1 MVSTLAML
9 LAGIALAAKKATP
22 PSITLFPAG
31 AQRGTTSTITLSGKV
46 EGDGIGMAIDCPGVL
61 LTMLPKNQVQV
72 TIAPD
77 APLGLHLVHVFN
89 ESGASDPRW
98 FSIGDLPEIQEK
110 EPNDALT
117 AAMPIDKLPVC
128 INGQLEKRGTADLF
142 SIKLDAGQ
150 TLTAVVE
157 GYALGSLV
165 DPILELRDENNS
177 IVATEHDG
185 RNLDPVMSYKA
196 TKAGRYLLQLA
207 GFAHPPAADV
217 NFVGGSGITY
227 RLHLTASAA
236 ALRVF
241 PAAVSR
247 TSKTKLDVL
256 GSSIGDK
263 DKTLDFDGNRLVGP
277 IALIKTTNAF
287 LPIPV
292 AVTDTTVQ
300 RETDSNHDFATAMP
314 LPIPSCVGGR
324 IAKQGEADF
333 YAFDA
338 KKGSYTNVRLLAK
351 ALGLHLDATLVII
364 DKDGKELA
372 TNDDAAEGEDPL
384 ISWKA
389 PADGRYAVR
398 ITDLFGKGGDDAEY
412 VLQLGPGEET
422 FGAAITSKPTLAIEA
437 GKTAEIKAKLKRV
450 NGYAGELIA
459 RVSGL
464 PASVSCADIE
474 APKKNG
480 EEFTLK
486 LQAATDAVAFN
497 GPISV
502 VLWTKESKDK
512 PLLSRTATLDLR
524 GENRRGSSTLDVTE
538 RLWLTVVPATPVI
551 PAVVLPAPKPE
562 TAKLT
567 APETAPKAEAS
578 KPATPPPPKPEAAK
592 PAVPDTKAK

>member
-165 DPILELRDENNS
+165 DPILELRDEHNS
-177 IVATEHDG
+177 IVDTEHDG

-263 DKTLDFDGNRLVGP
+263 DTTLDFDGNRLVGP

-314 LPIPSCVGGR
+314 LAIPSCVGGR
-324 IAKQGEADF
+324 IAKPGEGDF

-351 ALGLHLDATLVII
+351 ALGLHLDAALAII

-384 ISWKA
+384 LSWKA

-512 PLLSRTATLDLR
+512 PLLSHTATLDLR

-562 TAKLT
+562 TPLA
-567 APETAPKAEAS
+567 
-578 KPATPPPPKPEAAK
+578 PKPEAPK
-592 PAVPDTKAK
+592 PAQPKPAAK

>member
-1 MVSTLAML
+1 VKLRSLMVSTLAML

-524 GENRRGSSTLDVTE
+524 GENRRGCDAGDSGS
-538 RLWLTVVPATPVI
+538 RPAS
-551 PAVVLPAPKPE
+551 
-562 TAKLT
+562 
-567 APETAPKAEAS
+567 AEARDRQTNS
-578 KPATPPPPKPEAAK
+578 TRNRTQSRSIQACDAPTTEAGSRQASG
-592 PAVPDTKAK
+592 ARY

>member
-165 DPILELRDENNS
+165 DPILELRDEHNS
-177 IVATEHDG
+177 IVDTEHDG

-263 DKTLDFDGNRLVGP
+263 DTTLDFDGNRLVGP

-314 LPIPSCVGGR
+314 LAIPSCVGGR
-324 IAKQGEADF
+324 IAKPGEGDF

-351 ALGLHLDATLVII
+351 ALGLHLDAALAII

-384 ISWKA
+384 LSWKA

-562 TAKLT
+562 TPLA
-567 APETAPKAEAS
+567 
-578 KPATPPPPKPEAAK
+578 PKPEAPK
-592 PAVPDTKAK
+592 PAQPKPAAK

>member
-1 MVSTLAML
+1 ML
-9 LAGIALAAKKATP
+9 IASSVLAAKKATP

-72 TIAPD
+72 TVAPD
-77 APLGLHLVHVFN
+77 APLGLHLVYVFN
-89 ESGASDPRW
+89 DNGASDPRW
-98 FSIGDLPEIQEK
+98 FSIGDLPEIQEN
-110 EPNDALT
+110 EPNDALS

-150 TLTAVVE
+150 TLTAIVE

-165 DPILELRDENNS
+165 DPILELRDEHNT

-185 RNLDPVMSYKA
+185 RNLDPVMSHKA
-196 TKAGRYLLQLA
+196 TEAGRYILQLA
-207 GFAHPPAADV
+207 GFSHPPAADV
-217 NFVGGSGITY
+217 SFVGGSGITY
-227 RLHLTASAA
+227 RLHLSTSAA

-256 GSSIGDK
+256 GSSIADK
-263 DKTLDFDGNRLVGP
+263 DKTLDVDGSRLVGP
-277 IALIKTTNAF
+277 ITLIKPTNAI
-287 LPIPV
+287 LPVPV
-292 AVTDTTVQ
+292 AVTDTSVQ
-300 RETDSNHDFATAMP
+300 REPDTNHDYASAM
-314 LPIPSCVGGR
+314 LVAVPSCIGGR
-324 IAKQGEADF
+324 LAKAGEADF
-333 YAFDA
+333 FAFDA
-338 KKGSYTNVRLLAK
+338 KKGSYTNVRLLGK
-351 ALGLHLDATLVII
+351 ALGLHLDATLAII

-384 ISWKA
+384 LSWKA

-398 ITDLFGKGGDDAEY
+398 VSDLFGKGGSDAEY

-422 FGAAITSKPTLAIEA
+422 FGATLTSKVTLAIEA

-450 NGYAGELIA
+450 NGYAGDLVA

-464 PASVSCADIE
+464 PAGVTCVDVE

-486 LQAATDAVAFN
+486 LQAASDATAFN

-502 VLWTKESKDK
+502 VLWTKEAKDK
-512 PLLSRTATLDLR
+512 PLLTRTAILDLR
-524 GENRRGSSTLDVTE
+524 GENRRGTSTLDVTE
-538 RLWLTVVPATPVI
+538 RLWLTVVAAAPVA
-551 PAVVLPAPKPE
+551 PPVVMPVPKLEAP
-562 TAKLT
+562 
-567 APETAPKAEAS
+567 
-578 KPATPPPPKPEAAK
+578 KPATPPPAPKPEAAK
-592 PAVPDTKAK
+592 PMPKPATAPTKAK

>member
-1 MVSTLAML
+1 MLAML
-9 LAGIALAAKKATP
+9 VAGSALAAKKATP

-46 EGDGIGMAIDCPGVL
+46 EGEGIGMAIDCPGVL
-61 LTMLPKNQVQV
+61 LAMLPKNQVQV
-72 TIAPD
+72 TVAPD

-89 ESGASDPRW
+89 EAGASDPRW

-110 EPNDALT
+110 EPNDALN

-150 TLTAVVE
+150 TLTAIIE

-165 DPILELRDENNS
+165 DPILELRDEHNT

-196 TKAGRYLLQLA
+196 EKAGRYLLQLA

-227 RLHLTASAA
+227 RLHLSASAA

-256 GSSIGDK
+256 GSGIADK
-263 DKTLDFDGNRLVGP
+263 DKTLEFDGSRLVGP
-277 IALIKTTNAF
+277 IDLIKPQNVIV
-287 LPIPV
+287 PVPV
-292 AVTDTTVQ
+292 AVTDTSVQ
-300 RETDSNHDFATAMP
+300 REPDTNHDYASAM
-314 LPIPSCVGGR
+314 LVAVPSCIGGR
-324 IAKQGEADF
+324 LAKAGEADF
-333 YAFDA
+333 FAFDA

-351 ALGLHLDATLVII
+351 ALGLHLDATLAII

-372 TNDDAAEGEDPL
+372 TNDDATEGEDPL
-384 ISWKA
+384 LSWKA
-389 PADGRYAVR
+389 PDDGRYAVR
-398 ITDLFGKGGDDAEY
+398 VSDLFGKGGSDAEY

-422 FGAAITSKPTLAIEA
+422 FGATITSKATLAIEA

-450 NGYAGELIA
+450 GGYAGELIA

-464 PASVSCADIE
+464 PTGVTCADVE

-486 LQAATDAVAFN
+486 LLAASNAVAFN

-502 VLWTKESKDK
+502 VLWTKEVKDK
-512 PLLSRTATLDLR
+512 PLLTRTATLDLR
-524 GENRRGSSTLDVTE
+524 GENRRGTSTLDVTE
-538 RLWLTVVPATPVI
+538 RVWLTVVAAATVV
-551 PAVVLPAPKPE
+551 PAVVVPAPKLE
-562 TAKLT
+562 
-567 APETAPKAEAS
+567 APK
-578 KPATPPPPKPEAAK
+578 PAMPTPTPKPEAPK
-592 PAVPDTKAK
+592 PAGPTPKPEATPAKAK

>member
-1 MVSTLAML
+1 MVSVLAML
-9 LAGIALAAKKATP
+9 LAGTAFAAKKATP

-46 EGDGIGMAIDCPGVL
+46 EGDGIGMAINCPGVL

-89 ESGASDPRW
+89 DNGASDPRW
-98 FSIGDLPEIQEK
+98 FSIGDLPEIPEK

-150 TLTAVVE
+150 TLTAIVE

-165 DPILELRDENNS
+165 DPILELRDEHNTL
-177 IVATEHDG
+177 VATEHDG

-196 TKAGRYLLQLA
+196 TKAGRYILQLA

-227 RLHLTASAA
+227 RLHLSASAA

-241 PAAVSR
+241 PAAVSQ
-247 TSKTKLDVL
+247 TSKTKLDVI

-263 DKTLDFDGNRLVGP
+263 DKTLDFDGSRLVTP
-277 IALIKTTNAF
+277 IALIKPTNAIV
-287 LPIPV
+287 PIPV
-292 AVTDTTVQ
+292 AVTDTTVL
-300 RETDSNHDFATAMP
+300 RETGTSHDFATAMP
-314 LPIPSCVGGR
+314 LAIPSCVGGR
-324 IAKQGEADF
+324 IAKPGEADF

-351 ALGLHLDATLVII
+351 ALGLHLDAALAII

-398 ITDLFGKGGDDAEY
+398 VTDLFGKGGDDAVY

-422 FGAAITSKPTLAIEA
+422 FGATISTKATLAIEA

-450 NGYAGELIA
+450 NGYAGELVA
-459 RVSGL
+459 RVQGL
-464 PASVSCADIE
+464 PAGVTCADLD
-474 APKKNG
+474 APKKTG

-486 LQAATDAVAFN
+486 LQAANNVIAFN

-502 VLWTKESKDK
+502 ALWTKEVKDK
-512 PLLSRTATLDLR
+512 SLLSRTATLDLR

-538 RLWLTVVPATPVI
+538 RLWLTVVPATPVV
-551 PAVVLPAPKPE
+551 PAVVVPV
-562 TAKLT
+562 
-567 APETAPKAEAS
+567 
-578 KPATPPPPKPEAAK
+578 PKPEAPPAPKVEATKAATPAAAPKTEAPK
-592 PAVPDTKAK
+592 PAEPKPAAK

>member
-1 MVSTLAML
+1 MLAAL
-9 LAGIALAAKKATP
+9 IAGSALAAKKATP

-46 EGDGIGMAIDCPGVL
+46 EGEGLGMAIDCPGVL
-61 LTMLPKNQVQV
+61 LTMLPKNQVQATV
-72 TIAPD
+72 APD

-89 ESGASDPRW
+89 EAGASDPRW

-142 SIKLDAGQ
+142 SIKLETGQ
-150 TLTAVVE
+150 TLTAIVE
-157 GYALGSLV
+157 AYALGSLV
-165 DPILELRDENNS
+165 DPILELRDEHNT

-196 TKAGRYLLQLA
+196 AKAGRYILQLA

-227 RLHLTASAA
+227 RLHLSASAA

-241 PAAVSR
+241 PASVSS

-263 DKTLDFDGNRLVGP
+263 DKALDFDGSRLVGP
-277 IALIKTTNAF
+277 ITFIKTTNSI

-292 AVTDTTVQ
+292 AVTDTTVL
-300 RETDSNHDFATAMP
+300 RETDKHHDFSTAMP
-314 LPIPSCVGGR
+314 LAIPSCVGGR
-324 IAKQGEADF
+324 IAKPGEADF
-333 YAFDA
+333 YTFDA
-338 KKGSYTNVRLLAK
+338 KKSSYTNVRLLAK
-351 ALGLHLDATLVII
+351 ALGLHLDAALAII

-372 TNDDAAEGEDPL
+372 TNDDASEGEDPL

-398 ITDLFGKGGDDAEY
+398 VTDLFGKGGDDAEY

-422 FGAAITSKPTLAIEA
+422 FGATITTKPTLAIEA

-459 RVSGL
+459 RVQGL
-464 PASVSCADIE
+464 PAGVSCADVE

-486 LQAATDAVAFN
+486 LQAASNTVAFN

-502 VLWTKESKDK
+502 VLWTKEVKDK

-524 GENRRGSSTLDVTE
+524 GENRRGTSTLDVTE
-538 RLWLTVVPATPVI
+538 RVWLTVVPATPVV
-551 PAVVLPAPKPE
+551 PAVVMPV
-562 TAKLT
+562 
-567 APETAPKAEAS
+567 
-578 KPATPPPPKPEAAK
+578 PKPEAPSAPKVEAPKAATPAAAPKKEAPK
-592 PAVPDTKAK
+592 PAEPKPPAK

>member
-1 MVSTLAML
+1 MVSVLAML
-9 LAGIALAAKKATP
+9 LAGTAFAAKKATP

-31 AQRGTTSTITLSGKV
+31 AQRGTTSTLTLSGKV
-46 EGDGIGMAIDCPGVL
+46 EGDGIGIAIDCPGVL
-61 LTMLPKNQVQV
+61 LTLLPKNQVQV
-72 TIAPD
+72 TVAPD

-89 ESGASDPRW
+89 DNGASDPRW
-98 FSIGDLPEIQEK
+98 FSIGDLPEVPEK

-150 TLTAVVE
+150 TLTAIVE

-165 DPILELRDENNS
+165 DPILELRDEHNTL
-177 IVATEHDG
+177 VATEHDG

-196 TKAGRYLLQLA
+196 TKAGRYILQLA

-227 RLHLTASAA
+227 RLHLSASAA

-241 PAAVSR
+241 PAAVSQ
-247 TSKTKLDVL
+247 TSKTKLDVI

-263 DKTLDFDGNRLVGP
+263 DKTLDFDGSRLVTP
-277 IALIKTTNAF
+277 IALIKPTNAIV
-287 LPIPV
+287 PIPV
-292 AVTDTTVQ
+292 AVTDTTVL
-300 RETDSNHDFATAMP
+300 RETGTSHDFATAMP
-314 LPIPSCVGGR
+314 LAIPSCVGGR
-324 IAKQGEADF
+324 IAKPGEADF

-351 ALGLHLDATLVII
+351 ALGLHLDAALAII

-398 ITDLFGKGGDDAEY
+398 VTDLFGKGGDDAEY

-422 FGAAITSKPTLAIEA
+422 FGATISTKATLAIEA

-450 NGYAGELIA
+450 NGYAGELVA
-459 RVSGL
+459 RVQGL
-464 PASVSCADIE
+464 PAGVTCADLD
-474 APKKNG
+474 APKKTG

-486 LQAATDAVAFN
+486 LQAASNAIAFN

-502 VLWTKESKDK
+502 VLWTKEVKDK

-538 RLWLTVVPATPVI
+538 RVWLTVVPATPVV
-551 PAVVLPAPKPE
+551 PAVVVPV
-562 TAKLT
+562 
-567 APETAPKAEAS
+567 
-578 KPATPPPPKPEAAK
+578 PKPEAPPAPKVEATKAATPAAAPKTEAPK
-592 PAVPDTKAK
+592 PAEPKPAAK